1 MAKRRQ
7 FSREFKAQ
15 VVLGVLTGVQSQ
27 AEVCRK
33 HTLGANLLG
42 LWKSTF
48 LERAHLVFDNEAAH
62 LGRAGADRRTGAGAG
77 SHDPGERA
85 LKKSL
90 EQAGLTLDEKREMM
104 LLLREQFPI
113 NMLCE
118 VLGVPRS
125 SAYYEPRPDEDRPL
139 LDALIEV
146 AGQWPTYGYRR
157 LTKQL
162 QREGHAVNAKRV
174 RRLMHE
180 LGIMGKALERKP
192 RTTDSGHSY
201 PRYPNL
207 VEDLKVTLPDQVWVA
222 DITYIRLR
230 KEFVYLSVL
239 MDVYTRCIRGWHLG
253 RGLDQ
258 ELTLV
263 ALRRAFEHGRPE
275 IHHSDQGVQY
285 AATAYVDMLINSN
298 VKISMANVGEP
309 EENGYAERL
318 MRTIKEEEVDLSGYE
333 DFGDAL
339 RGLGRFLDDVYNR
352 KRIHSSLGYL
362 TPAEFEG
369 QWREKHSASA

>member
-1 MAKRRQ
+1 MNNFRSICSARYWTCLAA
-7 FSREFKAQ
+7 AQ
-15 VVLGVLTGVQSQ
+15 
-27 AEVCRK
+27 
-33 HTLGANLLG
+33 
-42 LWKSTF
+42 
-48 LERAHLVFDNEAAH
+48 
-62 LGRAGADRRTGAGAG
+62 
-77 SHDPGERA
+77 
-85 LKKSL
+85 
-90 EQAGLTLDEKREMM
+90 
-104 LLLREQFPI
+104 
-113 NMLCE
+113 
-118 VLGVPRS
+118 
-125 SAYYEPRPDEDRPL
+125 YYEPRPDEDRPL

-180 LGIMGKALERKP
+180 LGIMGKAPERTP

-207 VEDLKVTLPDQVWVA
+207 VEDLKVTRPDQVWVA

-275 IHHSDQGVQY
+275 THHSDQGVQY

-369 QWREKHSASA
+369 EWREKHSASA